1 MKRYNSLDYVKGICC
16 IAVIFIHYNFKG
28 DLGLAVKAMSRFAV
42 PIFFFISGFFFVG
55 KDYLIKREKTI
66 MKIKHLVSLLIKSAI
81 FYAIFCII
89 WNNLYT
95 QNFNLTEYIDKVISK
110 ESIIKFVVTN
120 DPFVYSHLWFI
131 LALVYC
137 YITFIPINNKK
148 ISKYTPYIA
157 FILLLTY
164 YFFVHQHIYRTIS
177 NSILIGNTKKIL
189 VINNFYLFRAMPFFL
204 FGMWARTKEDIIA
217 KIKLNKPTIIFGI
230 IFGLLLSLDERFYM
244 GESGYFIGSYIIG
257 IILIIWALGNS
268 EYRGKGLLWYIGRNL
283 SLYVYIFHIA
293 VGKCLDIVFA
303 KYHLWS
309 SSLFMNTRA
318 FIIMVL
324 SILLALL
331 IYKLKELI
339 IKMKQKHSKLS
350 I

>member
-137 YITFIPINNKK
+137 YITFIPTFLMKRLRMRK
-148 ISKYTPYIA
+148 I
-157 FILLLTY
+157 
-164 YFFVHQHIYRTIS
+164 IS
-177 NSILIGNTKKIL
+177 QSITVLILITLQNRVRIPARR
-189 VINNFYLFRAMPFFL
+189 FRML
-204 FGMWARTKEDIIA
+204 M
-217 KIKLNKPTIIFGI
+217 
-230 IFGLLLSLDERFYM
+230 
-244 GESGYFIGSYIIG
+244 
-257 IILIIWALGNS
+257 
-268 EYRGKGLLWYIGRNL
+268 
-283 SLYVYIFHIA
+283 
-293 VGKCLDIVFA
+293 
-303 KYHLWS
+303 
-309 SSLFMNTRA
+309 
-318 FIIMVL
+318 
-324 SILLALL
+324 
-331 IYKLKELI
+331 
-339 IKMKQKHSKLS
+339 KLS
-350 I
+350 DLQIF